1 MPALSPLEWLL
12 IAALVLILLG
22 LLDRIRLGRRL
33 RLSGE
38 LERECALIE
47 QRLTVETQSLQARNL
62 ECQQLRAEREALRIE
77 LKGLETQLQAERQ
90 QSVQRLEDLQ
100 GAREQLTR
108 EFKVLANEILEEKSK
123 RFTEQNETQLRG
135 LLDPLRDRIREFQ
148 GKVEEVYVH
157 EGQERSRLAE
167 QVRQLMALNLQLSSD
182 ATQLTQAL
190 KGQSKVQGNWGELV
204 LSRLLDAAGLIEGI
218 HYRTQVSLVREDGSR
233 AQPDVVLKLPEGRE
247 LVIDAKVSLTAYE
260 SWCHSEEETVR
271 RVELKRHLDSIRAHV
286 RGLSARDYQAL
297 YQLESLDFVIMFV
310 PVEPAFHLAISADD
324 TLWEEAWEKNV
335 LIVSSSTLL
344 FVVRTLAHLWRQ
356 EKQSQS
362 ALEIARRGGDL
373 YDKLCGFV
381 QDLEGI
387 GKSLT
392 QAHQSHEQAMKK
404 LVTGRGSVLRRA
416 EGLRQLGVKAS
427 RQLPK
432 ALLQEL
438 EQAEDGAISGDG
450 ESMASI
456 GIDSDS

>member
-1 MPALSPLEWLL
+1 MPALSPQEWLL
-12 IAALVLILLG
+12 VAALGLILLG
-22 LLDRIRLGRRL
+22 LLDRIRLVRRL
-33 RLSGE
+33 VGLRE
-38 LERECALIE
+38 LERESALVE
-47 QRLTVETQSLQARNL
+47 QRLATDSQALKQQDL
-62 ECQQLRAEREALRIE
+62 ECQQLRGEREALRIE
-77 LKGLETQLQAERQ
+77 LKGLETLLEAERQ
-90 QSVQRLEDLQ
+90 QNVQRLADLQ
-100 GAREQLTR
+100 GAREQLTQ

-135 LLDPLRDRIREFQ
+135 LLDPLRDRIKEFQ

-167 QVRQLMALNLQLSSD
+167 QVKQLMGLNLQLSSD

-190 KGQSKVQGNWGELV
+190 KGQSKVQGQWGELV
-204 LSRLLDAAGLIEGI
+204 LSRLLDAAGLVEGI
-218 HYRTQVSLVREDGSR
+218 HYQTQLSLVREDGSR

-260 SWCHSEEETVR
+260 AWSHSEEEPVR
-271 RVELKRHLDSIRAHV
+271 KTELKRHLDSIRAHV
-286 RGLSARDYQAL
+286 KGLSARDYQAL

-356 EKQSQS
+356 EKQSQN
-362 ALEIARRGGDL
+362 AQEIARRGGEL

-387 GKSLT
+387 GKSLM

-404 LVTGRGSVLRRA
+404 LATGRGSVLRRA

-432 ALLQEL
+432 GVLQTL
-438 EQAEDGAISGDG
+438 EIAEEEDLPER
-450 ESMASI
+450 ESL
-456 GIDSDS
+456 SDRHAPLE